1 MNFDENPPPNSFRKS
16 LKEIFKKYPNS
27 RNDIEAELDKL
38 KKNPLKGEIIP
49 GFTSYQLR
57 KIRLPLKKYKIG
69 KRKGLRVIC
78 LVNVQEKKITLLH
91 IYSKMQY
98 KNEEEVIKKSKRGP
112 QGTKRRINVTFR
124 KGTLKFSNVLV

>member
-98 KNEEEVIKKSKRGP
+98 KNEEEVIKKVKEAL
-112 QGTKRRINVTFR
+112 KEL
-124 KGTLKFSNVLV
+124 KGELMLPFEKEP

>member
-49 GFTSYQLR
+49 GLTSYQLR

-98 KNEEEVIKKSKRGP
+98 KNEEEVIKKVKEAL
-112 QGTKRRINVTFR
+112 KEL
-124 KGTLKFSNVLV
+124 KGELMLPFEKEP